1 MAAITGKSPKPKF
14 RKHLGT
20 GAARH
25 HGGSPPARREEQ
37 ARRATTLLKLINDPV
52 RLEIIMVLAEGEQHV
67 GALRAQLILS
77 QTSVGHHLAL
87 LRHGGI
93 VTPRRQGTHHFYS
106 LTDTGSGLAEVVH
119 GLTGGHATQT
129 TTARPA
135 ASRESSPRRGSPRAV
150 GRQLVDLPIVP
161 ELRYDREDGSEEESL
176 GRLNRRRAEL
186 IFKNNRNRLSEAEQS
201 ELEQLQKD
209 SLSRLQR
216 DFPVSSEIDDQLR
229 KIEERLRGKRAEKA

>member
-1 MAAITGKSPKPKF
+1 
-14 RKHLGT
+14 
-20 GAARH
+20 
-25 HGGSPPARREEQ
+25 
-37 ARRATTLLKLINDPV
+37 
-52 RLEIIMVLAEGEQHV
+52 
-67 GALRAQLILS
+67 
-77 QTSVGHHLAL
+77 
-87 LRHGGI
+87 
-93 VTPRRQGTHHFYS
+93 
-106 LTDTGSGLAEVVH
+106 
-119 GLTGGHATQT
+119 
-129 TTARPA
+129 
-135 ASRESSPRRGSPRAV
+135 
-150 GRQLVDLPIVP
+150 LVDLPIVP